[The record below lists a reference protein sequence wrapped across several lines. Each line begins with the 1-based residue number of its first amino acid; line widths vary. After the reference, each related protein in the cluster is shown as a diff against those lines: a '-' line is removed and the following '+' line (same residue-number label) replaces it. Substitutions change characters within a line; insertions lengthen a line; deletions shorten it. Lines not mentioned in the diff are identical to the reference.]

1 MKLFT
6 ITYADGQPCPFTEYR
21 NRATEKLWRFE
32 NNAMIDIVQNHL
44 SQVQKNEFVGLFS
57 HKFESKTKRTKQ
69 DVEFALKFKV
79 PQFTPDFKWFVKPT
93 LSFDIVNFSPPFN
106 YPIAGKYATFMDWS
120 AAGHG
125 ETLRDLIKA
134 CCEHIGFQYH
144 NNPEHIVYAN
154 QFAARKAVY
163 VDYINTV
170 IKPCLALLEGPLW
183 ETVNQPANYGP
194 GLKAEKLKALTG
206 LDFYNYL
213 PFVLERMTMQYIANK
228 NIKTLSL

>member
-6 ITYADGQPCPFTEYR
+6 ITYLDGQPCPFNEYR
-21 NRATEKLWRFE
+21 NRATENLHRFE
-32 NNAMIDIVQNHL
+32 YNPMLDIVENQL
-44 SQVQKNEFVGLFS
+44 KQVWPWEMVGIFS
-57 HKFESKTKRTKQ
+57 HKFLGKTKRSTQ
-69 DVEFALKFKV
+69 NVQQSIYDAMELFGDDGSHSVQL
-79 PQFTPDFKWFVKPT
+79 
-93 LSFDIVNFSPPFN
+93 VNFSPKFT
-106 YPIAGKYATFMDWS
+106 YPIAGKYGTFMDWS

-134 CCEHIGFQYH
+134 CCEHIGFKYH

-163 VDYINTV
+163 VDYIETV

-206 LDFYNYL
+206 LEFYNYL
-213 PFVLERMTMQYIANK
+213 PFVLERMTMQYIANR
-228 NIKTLSL
+228 NIKTISL

>member
-21 NRATEKLWRFE
+21 NRTTENLHRFE
-32 NNAMIDIVQNHL
+32 YNPMLDIVENHL
-44 SQVQKNEFVGLFS
+44 GEVENNKFVGIFS
-57 HKFESKTKRTKQ
+57 HKFERKTN
-69 DVEFALKFKV
+69 
-79 PQFTPDFKWFVKPT
+79 FTSTIVIYNIVMAYGHG
-93 LSFDIVNFSPPFN
+93 FDLINFSPAFN

-134 CCEHIGFQYH
+134 CCEHIGFEYH
-144 NNPEHIVYAN
+144 NAPEHIVYAN
-154 QFAARKAVY
+154 FFAARKAVY
-163 VDYINTV
+163 IDYINTV

-183 ETVNQPANYGP
+183 KTVNQPANYGP

-213 PFVLERMTMQYIANK
+213 PFVLERMTMQYIANR
-228 NIKTLSL
+228 NIKTISL